1 MVNGS
6 KGVCTHT
13 QLDGAAQGVRNQRDI
28 EQIGQKSPLRLDV
41 RVAHP
46 MSDLGSL
53 ASQFA
58 ASGHEETSAFA
69 PAAAI
74 AGAGKIRRSYS

>member
-1 MVNGS
+1 
-6 KGVCTHT
+6 
-13 QLDGAAQGVRNQRDI
+13 
-28 EQIGQKSPLRLDV
+28 
-41 RVAHP
+41 VAHP